1 MVGRASA
8 SARGIRALKQR
19 SGRARGFRS
28 ALGAVAGRG
37 LRPACPALALGL
49 RRAGLPHKLAGN
61 DCQLVEGAG
70 GWCGVGGAVAGR
82 EVS

>member
-1 MVGRASA
+1 MRL
-8 SARGIRALKQR
+8 AL
-19 SGRARGFRS
+19 A

-37 LRPACPALALGL
+37 LRPARPASALGL

-61 DCQLVEGAG
+61 EGQLVERAG
-70 GWCGVGGAVAGR
+70 CWCGVGGAVTGH